1 MNSTPTTAYEP
12 PAIMKANYRSIKS
25 SKKERV
31 LQIYHDRENAKR
43 AMQNDF
49 DRGIKANEFVFALS
63 GMQWY
68 DKEKQR
74 LDEEDRY
81 AYQFNVLTPKL
92 YTMAGALLVD
102 LPDVDWSPIEGART
116 TGTEAVKSTF
126 YTDKEQCNWR
136 WNLVQHFIG
145 MLTHDSW
152 IQMTETKKYHPLGN
166 IGLEWIR
173 PGAFVPSAYW
183 KSNNDRDLKEGY
195 KSTYL
200 TAEGIKFKYDIETE
214 MIKAAIEMY
223 KQGKSTPPRDI
234 AEQQQRFQGKV
245 GDEYEVIE
253 HFWLEM
259 KKDKRL
265 VGRKAGQFQWVPF
278 PISDDRDYL
287 QLFAQE
293 NNIDWDTVEEQPYE
307 DMIQHV
313 TAVVPSLDPEL
324 ILYDA
329 KTRVQ
334 VKGLSF
340 FHSTTQ
346 RYKGMNKGLAET
358 MMDLQATLN
367 KRISLETELIEKA
380 NGGSKLV
387 NVNLFSND
395 KDKRDFRRNA
405 NKPGKTFLVDLD
417 NVKNPYQDV
426 APAQFP
432 SAVMTQIQ
440 LMFDTLLPIVSQ
452 VSDAWSAESTPGQS
466 GILYERRVQMNK
478 IATLVYDEGVRQ
490 LMNNIG
496 EAYFYQWQ
504 ITYGDVEREI
514 NVKGGKEKVILN
526 EQIDAEGT
534 TRNAVQY
541 TPRCQI
547 IVKENPRSP
556 TKRTL
561 DRELVSAALELV
573 NPEINPL
580 LYLDYMKIYVDSID
594 YDDERKMQI
603 EADMELEKM
612 QAVTSLIARTA
623 QNSAAMS
630 GAALQDMQ
638 AKMAL
643 ASQGQMQP
651 QPAQIEEQITQPE
664 QQVQQVPN
672 VGRAETPLL
681 TAEAGEQG
689 I

>member
-1 MNSTPTTAYEP
+1 MNDA

-25 SKKERV
+25 SDGERV
-31 LQIYHDRENAKR
+31 KQIFHDRENSKR
-43 AMQNDF
+43 AMQEDY

-68 DKEKQR
+68 EKERKR
-74 LDEEDRY
+74 LSEEDRY

-92 YTMAGALLVD
+92 YTMAGAMITD

-126 YTDKEQCNWR
+126 HTDKEQCNWR

-152 IQMTETKKYHPLGN
+152 IQMVETKKYHPLGN
-166 IGLEWIR
+166 IGLEWLR
-173 PGAFVPSAYW
+173 PGSFVPSAYW
-183 KSNNDRDLKEGY
+183 KSNNDRDCKEGY

-200 TAEGIKFKYDIETE
+200 TAEGIKFKYEIENE
-214 MIKAAIEMY
+214 MIRAAIDRI
-223 KQGKSTPPRDI
+223 KLGKSLPPRDI
-234 AEQQQRFQGKV
+234 AEQQQRFQGQI

-259 KKDKRL
+259 KKEKRL
-265 VGRKAGQFQWVPF
+265 IGRKAGQFQWVPF
-278 PISDDRDYL
+278 PISDDQAYL
-287 QLFAQE
+287 EQFAEE
-293 NNIDWDTVEEQPYE
+293 NSIDWDTVEEQPYD

-313 TAVVPSLDPEL
+313 TAIAPSLDPEL

-346 RYKGMNKGLAET
+346 RYKGMNKGLAESI
-358 MMDLQATLN
+358 MDLQATLN

-380 NGGSKLV
+380 NGGSTLV
-387 NVNLFSND
+387 NKDLFDNP
-395 KDKRDFRRNA
+395 KDESDFKRNA
-405 NKPGKTFLVDLD
+405 NKAGKKFLVDLD
-417 NVKNPYQDV
+417 NVTKTIEQV
-426 APAQFP
+426 HPADYP
-432 SAVMTQIQ
+432 SAVMTQVQ
-440 LMFDTLLPIVSQ
+440 LMFDTLLPVISQ
-452 VSDAWSAESTPGQS
+452 VSDSWSSESQS
-466 GILYERRVQMNK
+466 GESGVLNERKIQINK
-478 IATLVYDEGVRQ
+478 IATLVYDEAVKQ

-514 NVKGGKEKVILN
+514 NIKGGRERLTLN
-526 EQIDAEGT
+526 EQIDENGT
-534 TRNAVQY
+534 VRNAVQY

-547 IVKENPRSP
+547 IVKENPNSP

-561 DRELVSAALELV
+561 DRQLANEALTSI

-580 LYLDYMKIYVDSID
+580 MYQDFMKIYIGSIEH
-594 YDDERKMQI
+594 DDETKMQF
-603 EADMELEKM
+603 EADMELEAM
-612 QAVTSLIARTA
+612 QARTSLISRIA
-623 QNSAAMS
+623 QNTAAMS

-643 ASQGQMQP
+643 ASQGQQQP
-651 QPAQIEEQITQPE
+651 QGAQIEEQVTTPE
-664 QQVQQVPN
+664 EQVQQIPN
-672 VGRAETPLL
+672 VGRAEQPLL